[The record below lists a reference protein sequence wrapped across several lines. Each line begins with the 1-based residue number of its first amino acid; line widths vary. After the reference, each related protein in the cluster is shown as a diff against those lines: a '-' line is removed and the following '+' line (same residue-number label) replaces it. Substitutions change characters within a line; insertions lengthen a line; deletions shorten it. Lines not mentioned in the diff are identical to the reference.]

1 MRQIIAIAAIVAL
14 SGCVRS
20 MEHVA
25 SLPITDSAV
34 TAKTPQQVRDCLV
47 PIMDRVR
54 TRPVE
59 TGTEARRELAF
70 VGETGAI
77 ALYVLE
83 PTSDGTRVTAHRR
96 KVIGDSYDKARACF
110 MQ

>member
-25 SLPITDSAV
+25 SLPITDSA
-34 TAKTPQQVRDCLV
+34 
-47 PIMDRVR
+47 
-54 TRPVE
+54 
-59 TGTEARRELAF
+59 
-70 VGETGAI
+70 
-77 ALYVLE
+77 
-83 PTSDGTRVTAHRR
+83 TAHRR